1 MLVGKH
7 MPNRPQVENA
17 RPTRSV

>member
-7 MPNRPQVENA
+7 MPNGPQVENA